1 MDAMRD
7 FAVVPNMAP
16 VQASVSSPPE
26 IEWSGGITS
35 MFLKELKET
44 SPEHLSIKFVCV
56 TSFATSRSP
65 SAACA
70 T

>member
-26 IEWSGGITS
+26 IEWRGGSAISLSLTAFDKGITWS
-35 MFLKELKET
+35 
-44 SPEHLSIKFVCV
+44 
-56 TSFATSRSP
+56 
-65 SAACA
+65 
-70 T
+70 